1 MTGAI
6 ATLSA
11 RWISSAHTRAI
22 LLLAAVIAACALRLQ
37 TLESSLGHDEAYTL
51 EAIAA
56 QPYERIVT
64 SDAAPNNHILHSLLV
79 RFSVRLLGTESWT
92 ARLSAFA
99 AGILAVPLVFVLGRN
114 LLDSSSAG
122 LIAAWLLILNYWQ

>member
-99 AGILAVPLVFVLGRN
+99 AGILPCH
-114 LLDSSSAG
+114 SSSSSVEIYSTA
-122 LIAAWLLILNYWQ
+122 LLLASSPPGCWQ